1 MLILGDGSITCTT
14 SGRGNVIFG
23 DSNGRVWLYNRHWES
38 TPVGGWEVGPVEQLA
53 LPRHSNYL
61 FGLGSE
67 SGVKCIKVW
76 DLEKDCAEVR
86 FYS

>member
-1 MLILGDGSITCTT
+1 M
-14 SGRGNVIFG
+14 
-23 DSNGRVWLYNRHWES
+23 
-38 TPVGGWEVGPVEQLA
+38 GGWEVGPVEQLA